1 LKILNSYIYFRNKD
15 KKQYQMAYLDNT
27 EITVDAILTKKG
39 RQKLASG
46 QSLNITKFAL
56 GDDEIDYTLYE
67 PAHPKGSAYYDSA
80 IRAIPV
86 TEASP
91 DETQVL
97 RYKLVTLPKGTTQIP
112 TVKLG
117 VPSIS
122 VNQSEGGVGL
132 TPTTSPSGNTN
143 AGYTVV
149 LADQRA
155 GTLTVTRGANGTGTV
170 PVFLGEEIT
179 TTAQVVSGLEF
190 RFTPNPSLT
199 IDISTTLTVY
209 GNETGGSQ
217 TIPVSV
223 IYKATI

>member
-1 LKILNSYIYFRNKD
+1 
-15 KKQYQMAYLDNT
+15 MAYLDNT

-67 PAHPKGSAYYDSA
+67 PAHPKGSAFYDSA

-86 TEASP
+86 TEATP

-112 TVKLG
+112 LVKLG
-117 VPSIS
+117 IPSIG
-122 VNQSEGGVGL
+122 VTQLEGGVGL
-132 TPTTSPSGNTN
+132 SPTTSPAGNAS
-143 AGYTVV
+143 AGYTMV
-149 LADQRA
+149 LADQNA
-155 GTLTVTRGANGTGTV
+155 GTLTVTRGAAATGTV
-170 PVFLGEEIT
+170 PVFLGEEVS
-179 TTAQVVSGLEF
+179 TTAQVVTGLEF

-199 IDISTTLTVY
+199 FDVVTTITVY

-217 TIPVSV
+217 TIPVRV
-223 IYKATI
+223 TYQA

>member
-1 LKILNSYIYFRNKD
+1 
-15 KKQYQMAYLDNT
+15 MAYLDNT

-67 PAHPKGSAYYDSA
+67 PAHPLGSAYYDSA
-80 IRAIPV
+80 ITAIPIL
-86 TEASP
+86 EASP
-91 DETQVL
+91 DETQML
-97 RYKLVTLPKGTTQIP
+97 RYKLVTLPKGTTKIP
-112 TVKLG
+112 VVSLG
-117 VPSIS
+117 ISSIS
-122 VNQSEGGVGL
+122 AYQDEGKVNLS
-132 TPTTSPSGNTN
+132 PTTSPNGNQN

-155 GTLTVTRGANGTGTV
+155 GTLVVARGATSSGTV
-170 PVFLGEEIT
+170 PVFLGEELS

-190 RFTPNPSLT
+190 SFTPNPNLT

-217 TIPVSV
+217 SIPV
-223 IYKATI
+223 TITYRA

>member
-1 LKILNSYIYFRNKD
+1 
-15 KKQYQMAYLDNT
+15 MGYLDNT
-27 EITVDAILTKKG
+27 SITVDAILTKKG

-46 QSLNITKFAL
+46 QSLGISKFAL

-80 IRAIPV
+80 IKAIPIL
-86 TEASP
+86 EASP

-112 TVKLG
+112 VVALG
-117 VPSIS
+117 FNSIG
-122 VNQSEGGVGL
+122 VYQDEGEVAL
-132 TPTTSPSGNTN
+132 SPTTSPAGNSN

-155 GTLTVTRGANGTGTV
+155 GTLAVTQGATAAGSV
-170 PVFLGEEIT
+170 PVFLGEEVT
-179 TTAQVVSGLEF
+179 TTAQVVSGLGF
-190 RFTPNPSLT
+190 TFTPNPSLT
-199 IDISTTLTVY
+199 SNVSTTITVY

-217 TIPVSV
+217 TIPVVVTYRSNL
-223 IYKATI
+223 

>member
-1 LKILNSYIYFRNKD
+1 MGYLN
-15 KKQYQMAYLDNT
+15 NT
-27 EITVDAILTKKG
+27 SITVDAILTKKG

-80 IRAIPV
+80 IKAIPIL
-86 TEASP
+86 EASP

-112 TVKLG
+112 IVSLG
-117 VPSIS
+117 IPSIG
-122 VNQSEGGVGL
+122 VYQDEGLVSL
-132 TPTTSPSGNTN
+132 SPTTSPAGNTS
-143 AGYTVV
+143 AGYTIV

-155 GTLTVTRGANGTGTV
+155 GTLSVSQGATGAGTV

-179 TTAQVVSGLEF
+179 TTAQVVNGLSF
-190 RFTPNPSLT
+190 SFTPNPSLT
-199 IDISTTLTVY
+199 TNISTTITVY

-217 TIPVSV
+217 TIPVTV
-223 IYKATI
+223 TYRA

>member
-1 LKILNSYIYFRNKD
+1 
-15 KKQYQMAYLDNT
+15 MAYLDNT

-46 QSLNITKFAL
+46 QSLNISKFAL

-112 TVKLG
+112 IVRLG
-117 VPSIS
+117 VPSIG
-122 VNQSEGGVGL
+122 VNQLEGGVGL
-132 TPTTSPSGNTN
+132 TPTTSPAGNAS

-149 LADQRA
+149 LTDQRA
-155 GTLTVTRGANGTGTV
+155 GTLTVVRGASAVGSV

-190 RFTPNPSLT
+190 RFTPNPNLT
-199 IDISTTLTVY
+199 IDVATTLTVY

-217 TIPVSV
+217 TIPVTV
-223 IYKATI
+223 TYKA

>member
-1 LKILNSYIYFRNKD
+1 
-15 KKQYQMAYLDNT
+15 MGYLDNT

-80 IRAIPV
+80 IRSIPV

-112 TVKLG
+112 TVRLG

-122 VNQSEGGVGL
+122 VNQTEGGVGL
-132 TPTTSPSGNTN
+132 TPTTSPAGNTN
-143 AGYTVV
+143 AGYTIV

-155 GTLTVTRGANGTGTV
+155 GTLTVTRGATGTGTV

-179 TTAQVVSGLEF
+179 TTAQVLSGLEF
-190 RFTPNPSLT
+190 RFTPNPNLT

-217 TIPVSV
+217 TIPITVT
-223 IYKATI
+223 YKA

>member
-1 LKILNSYIYFRNKD
+1 MGYLN
-15 KKQYQMAYLDNT
+15 NT

-46 QSLNITKFAL
+46 QALNITKFAL

-67 PAHPKGSAYYDSA
+67 PAHPKGSAYYDVA
-80 IRAIPV
+80 ITSIPI

-91 DETQVL
+91 DESQAL
-97 RYKLVTLPKGTTQIP
+97 RYKLVTLPKGTTKIP
-112 TVKLG
+112 LVRLG
-117 VPSIS
+117 VPSIA
-122 VNQSEGGVGL
+122 VTQNEGGVGL

-143 AGYTVV
+143 SGYTMI

-155 GTLTVTRGANGTGTV
+155 GTLTVTKGASSNASV
-170 PVFLGEEIT
+170 PVFLGEEISA
-179 TTAQVVSGLEF
+179 TAQVVSGLEF

-199 IDISTTLTVY
+199 SDVITTITVY

-217 TIPVSV
+217 TIPVTV
-223 IYKATI
+223 TYKA

>member
-1 LKILNSYIYFRNKD
+1 
-15 KKQYQMAYLDNT
+15 MAYLDNT

-67 PAHPKGSAYYDSA
+67 AAHPKGSAYYDSA
-80 IRAIPV
+80 IRAIPI

-112 TVKLG
+112 TVRLG
-117 VPSIS
+117 VPSIA
-122 VNQSEGGVGL
+122 VKQTEGGVGL

-155 GTLTVTRGANGTGTV
+155 GTVVATRGATSGNGTV

-190 RFTPNPSLT
+190 RFTPNPNLT
-199 IDISTTLTVY
+199 IDVATTLTVY

-217 TIPVSV
+217 TIPVTV
-223 IYKATI
+223 TYKA

>member
-1 LKILNSYIYFRNKD
+1 MGYLN
-15 KKQYQMAYLDNT
+15 NT
-27 EITVDAILTKKG
+27 SITVDAILTKKG

-46 QSLNITKFAL
+46 QSLNISKFAL

-80 IRAIPV
+80 IKAIPIL
-86 TEASP
+86 EASP

-112 TVKLG
+112 IVSLG
-117 VPSIS
+117 IPSIG
-122 VNQSEGGVGL
+122 VYQNEGQVSIS
-132 TPTTSPSGNTN
+132 PTTSPAGNTN

-155 GTLTVTRGANGTGTV
+155 GTLSVSQGAAGAGTV

-179 TTAQVVSGLEF
+179 TTAQVVNGLSF
-190 RFTPNPSLT
+190 SFTPNPSLT
-199 IDISTTLTVY
+199 TNISTTITVY

-217 TIPVSV
+217 TIPVTV
-223 IYKATI
+223 TYKA

>member
-1 LKILNSYIYFRNKD
+1 
-15 KKQYQMAYLDNT
+15 MGYLDNT
-27 EITVDAILTKKG
+27 SITVDAILTKKG

-46 QSLNITKFAL
+46 QSLSISKFAL

-80 IRAIPV
+80 IKAIPV
-86 TEASP
+86 MEASP

-112 TVKLG
+112 VVSLG
-117 VPSIS
+117 IS
-122 VNQSEGGVGL
+122 AVGVFQDEGQVAL
-132 TPTTSPSGNTN
+132 SPTTSPQGNTN

-155 GTLTVTRGANGTGTV
+155 GTLAVTQGASAAGSV

-179 TTAQVVSGLEF
+179 TTAQVVSGLAF
-190 RFTPNPSLT
+190 TFTPNPALT
-199 IDISTTLTVY
+199 TNVSSTVTVY

-217 TIPVSV
+217 TIPV
-223 IYKATI
+223 TITYRA

>member
-1 LKILNSYIYFRNKD
+1 
-15 KKQYQMAYLDNT
+15 MAYLDNT

-97 RYKLVTLPKGTTQIP
+97 RYKLVTLPKGTTKIPVVALGINQI
-112 TVKLG
+112 G
-117 VPSIS
+117 VY
-122 VNQSEGGVGL
+122 QYEGGVAM
-132 TPTTSPSGNTN
+132 TPTTSPAGNQN

-149 LADQRA
+149 LANQNA
-155 GTLTVTRGANGTGTV
+155 GTLTVTRGANAVGSV
-170 PVFLGEEIT
+170 PVFLGEEVT

-190 RFTPNPSLT
+190 RFTPNPNLT
-199 IDISTTLTVY
+199 TDIKTTITVY

-217 TIPVSV
+217 SIPVTV
-223 IYKATI
+223 TYRQQ

>member
-1 LKILNSYIYFRNKD
+1 
-15 KKQYQMAYLDNT
+15 MAYLDNS

-56 GDDEIDYTLYE
+56 ADDEIDYTLYE

-112 TVKLG
+112 VVKLG
-117 VPSIS
+117 VTAIA
-122 VNQSEGGVGL
+122 VNQTEGGVGL
-132 TPTTSPSGNTN
+132 TPTTSPAGNQN

-155 GTLTVTRGANGTGTV
+155 GTLTVTSGTTGTGTI

-190 RFTPNPSLT
+190 RFNPNPNLT
-199 IDISTTLTVY
+199 IAVATTITVY

-217 TIPVSV
+217 TIPVTV
-223 IYKATI
+223 TYKQTV

>member
-1 LKILNSYIYFRNKD
+1 
-15 KKQYQMAYLDNT
+15 MAYLDNT

-46 QSLNITKFAL
+46 QSLNISKFAL

-91 DETQVL
+91 DETQIL

-112 TVKLG
+112 IVRLG
-117 VPSIS
+117 VPSIG
-122 VNQSEGGVGL
+122 VNQLEGGVGL
-132 TPTTSPSGNTN
+132 TPTTSPAGNAS

-149 LADQRA
+149 LTDQRA
-155 GTLTVTRGANGTGTV
+155 GTLTVVRGASAVGSV

-190 RFTPNPSLT
+190 RFTPNPNLT
-199 IDISTTLTVY
+199 IDVSTTLTVY

-217 TIPVSV
+217 TIPVTV
-223 IYKATI
+223 TYKA